1 MLHSGSSFPQFSPS
15 RGGAAESQ
23 PTSRCENGSYNDVV
37 EMIVPRDRT
46 NRRKP
51 GSLAPS
57 RAPGDMLVD
66 NREHNTAENYASL
79 KRRGV
84 TEFPEEDI
92 RYQSHSKKVRVLE
105 KERT

>member
-1 MLHSGSSFPQFSPS
+1 MLQSGSSFPHFSPT
-15 RGGAAESQ
+15 RGGIMESQ

-51 GSLAPS
+51 GSHAPS

-66 NREHNTAENYASL
+66 NREHNAAENYASI
-79 KRRGV
+79 KRRGA
-84 TEFPEEDI
+84 EFPEEDV
-92 RYQSHSKKVRVLE
+92 RYQPQSKKVRVLE
-105 KERT
+105 KDRT